1 MWVGVALSIGF
12 VALRTVIQ
20 WKKTRKL
27 FPNDYFIFA
36 AVVLQIATSIIYQYA
51 IPPMYSFLD
60 GLVVLMSGQPTAP
73 NFAAEASYF
82 LKLQFAVLYTMWS
95 TLWAVKFSLL
105 FFFWRLFDSVTSPM
119 RIMWWVMIFVTGST
133 LLIAFVL
140 QFLSCKPL
148 SNFFVLG
155 KV

>member
-1 MWVGVALSIGF
+1 
-12 VALRTVIQ
+12 
-20 WKKTRKL
+20 
-27 FPNDYFIFA
+27 
-36 AVVLQIATSIIYQYA
+36 
-51 IPPMYSFLD
+51 MYRFLD
-60 GLVVLMSGQPTAP
+60 GLPALQAGQIMTPK
-73 NFAAEASYF
+73 FAADASYF

-119 RIMWWVMIFVTGST
+119 RIMWWVMTFVTAST
-133 LLIAFVL
+133 LFIAFVL

-155 KV
+155 KIATLRKSRYF